1 MNKLFALE
9 VKGEI
14 ISLLKQNDL
23 GYMDFIRICQEI
35 KDSTG
40 TNDIYTIK
48 AINGKIVFL
57 DTDWFEGLG
66 ELLSKKK
73 QFITHNHSKNV
84 YQHIGAVVR

>member
-23 GYMDFIRICQEI
+23 GYMDFIKICQEI

-48 AINGKIVFL
+48 AKLIEEYGFE
-57 DTDWFEGLG
+57 DTMLMGGCEV
-66 ELLSKKK
+66 SKRKG
-73 QFITHNHSKNV
+73 V
-84 YQHIGAVVR
+84 L